1 MLYISDTDDG
11 SSANSRPTVTWSQC
25 YAPPPINFSG
35 DSPESSQGSSMLML
49 MMRGGDSPLSN
60 TSSLNILPSRVAL
73 SPIDDVDEALLSRIE
88 PLSSPP
94 LLAHLNHKSQ
104 LDFAEAVFGR
114 KQPHEERSRVG
125 PMEVDFD
132 DTDGSWLNAPAKE
145 QSRADDE
152 HTRKR
157 RFMSQTSDGGGG
169 DNRMVLGNT
178 PFTFSMPPRQAE
190 PEPMAVDSEEARA
203 AVRSGDNNPI
213 SPNAVRRIYSRRRN
227 QQQIAKRRNMP
238 IGFGEASSSWATES
252 EEEEKEEEEEE
263 EEEESDRISSHSNAS
278 SRAPMSQQ
286 RRLRRR
292 QQRRLQERMDR
303 RASAV
308 TRGVDRMLSLMGS
321 RVDEPTVV
329 ERLQMHR
336 DIPYVISGYLQLG
349 FNVFMVGTILL
360 IIIHVLLTIQ
370 RDVNSKVQ
378 EHSAAIL
385 QEIAACSKR
394 YRDNRCEPALRVPG
408 MEDDCNY
415 WDNCMHRDPTKIGRA
430 KVSAE
435 TLAEIINGFIE
446 PISLK
451 TMLFFVLMFFGT
463 LVASNFA
470 FGAYRHSRVR
480 QQHVTQSGDHRGAR
494 ARRRDDVMASPSPRP
509 PQALASGL
517 PQLGAPSLRSRSR
530 SASSTSRQRRLAPS
544 SDLYQRRRAGR

>member
-11 SSANSRPTVTWSQC
+11 TSANSRPKVTWSQC
-25 YAPPPINFSG
+25 FLPPPINFS
-35 DSPESSQGSSMLML
+35 DSPESSQGSSTLML

-60 TSSLNILPSRVAL
+60 TSSLNIRSSRVAL
-73 SPIDDVDEALLSRIE
+73 SPIDDVDESVLSRIE
-88 PLSSPP
+88 PLSSP
-94 LLAHLNHKSQ
+94 LLAHLVNHKSQ
-104 LDFAEAVFGR
+104 LEFAEAVFGR
-114 KQPHEERSRVG
+114 KPPERSRVG
-125 PMEVDFD
+125 PMEVDYD

-145 QSRADDE
+145 QSKASEE

-157 RFMSQTSDGGGG
+157 RLLTQQTNDGGANGMG
-169 DNRMVLGNT
+169 YST
-178 PFTFSMPPRQAE
+178 APFTFNMPLRQAE
-190 PEPMAVDSEEARA
+190 PEPMAIDSEVARP

-213 SPNAVRRIYSRRRN
+213 SPNAVRKIYSRRRN

-238 IGFGEASSSWATES
+238 IGFGEASSSWTTES
-252 EEEEKEEEEEE
+252 EDND
-263 EEEESDRISSHSNAS
+263 SDSVSSRSNAS
-278 SRAPMSQQ
+278 TRAPMSQ

-349 FNVFMVGTILL
+349 FNVFMVGTILM
-360 IIIHVLLTIQ
+360 IIVHVLLTIQ

-378 EHSAAIL
+378 EHATAIL
-385 QEIAACSKR
+385 QEIAVCSKR
-394 YRDNRCEPALRVPG
+394 YQDNRCEPGLRVPG

-415 WDNCMHRDPTKIGRA
+415 WENCMLRDPTKVGRA

-470 FGAYRHSRVR
+470 FGAYRHSRVQ
-480 QQHVTQSGDHRGAR
+480 QQHVTQSGDHPG

-509 PQALASGL
+509 LQPVSGL
-517 PQLGAPSLRSRSR
+517 PLLGTASPRSRSR
-530 SASSTSRQRRLAPS
+530 SASSTSRQHRLAPS
-544 SDLYQRRRAGR
+544 SDLYQRRRPGR